1 MHRDQSDPR
10 SLFYRDQRSSILLWE
25 TLILVAGKEVSP
37 VSKGAIG
44 NRPVG
49 DLRLFGQA
57 IITSMITREVETVT
71 ADRALLYQ
79 TLKMNYSLNDWR
91 EPHLSIRVDPRTK
104 HQGSSIALDSRSQ
117 DGQMSWSLPESAQ
130 RIPLS
135 HRSPSLTDSEV
146 QLGQNRG
153 HSLAHSVPRQAPS
166 LWPGSEPL
174 VHSFT
179 GKTAG
184 RRAHALIIPPPIH
197 RELLLL
203 SYSAPKVAPD
213 VLAASGLAT
222 VKIRRQHSVAWS
234 WSRHL

>member
-1 MHRDQSDPR
+1 M
-10 SLFYRDQRSSILLWE
+10 
-25 TLILVAGKEVSP
+25 AGKEVAL

-44 NRPVG
+44 NRPLG

-57 IITSMITREVETVT
+57 VITSMITRDVETVT
-71 ADRALLYQ
+71 GDRALLYQ
-79 TLKMNYSLNDWR
+79 TLKMNYSLNDRR

-135 HRSPSLTDSEV
+135 HRSPVSPTDSEV

-153 HSLAHSVPRQAPS
+153 HSLAHFVPRQAPS

-203 SYSAPKVAPD
+203 AYSAQKVFLD
-213 VLAASGLAT
+213 VLAASGLAR
-222 VKIRRQHSVAWS
+222 VKIRRQHFVAWS
-234 WSRHL
+234 RSPRQ